1 MGEQMLP
8 KALSSCQYCSVDIQE
23 IGGVKLC
30 ARSSSH
36 WHHDCFSHIFYV
48 AILNDAP
55 RITIMARTK
64 DIDTGTPDLT
74 VIAGGKEPT
83 GKLTAKQFAFVQA
96 ILKGANQSDA

>member
-1 MGEQMLP
+1 
-8 KALSSCQYCSVDIQE
+8 
-23 IGGVKLC
+23 
-30 ARSSSH
+30 
-36 WHHDCFSHIFYV
+36 
-48 AILNDAP
+48 
-55 RITIMARTK
+55 MARTK